1 MLGARAEY
9 SYALEENKKMQTAG
23 EKWKQEQHR
32 LNREL
37 KNAKRA
43 KTESMT
49 AHGTEMNKH
58 DSETRALKEKL
69 WSIKWP

>member
-1 MLGARAEY
+1 MKARTT
-9 SYALEENKKMQTAG
+9 Q
-23 EKWKQEQHR
+23 

-58 DSETRALKEKL
+58 DSKTRALKEKL
-69 WSIKWP
+69 